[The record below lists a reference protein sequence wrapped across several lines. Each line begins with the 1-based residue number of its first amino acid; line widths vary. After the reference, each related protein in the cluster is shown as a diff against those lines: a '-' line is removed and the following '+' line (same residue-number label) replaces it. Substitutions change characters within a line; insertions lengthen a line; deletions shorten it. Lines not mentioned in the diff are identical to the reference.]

1 MNLTGDENSD
11 QDFIKEI
18 FFSEKI
24 FKDLTVGQVDMG
36 VGVVVVVVGV
46 AVGVVVGGG
55 GVGAVV
61 GVDKSQTFSE
71 EIQSKDLFLTFWVF
85 N

>member
-1 MNLTGDENSD
+1 MG
-11 QDFIKEI
+11 
-18 FFSEKI
+18 
-24 FKDLTVGQVDMG
+24 VG
-36 VGVVVVVVGV
+36 VGVVVGVGV
-46 AVGVVVGGG
+46 DGVGGAG
-55 GVGAVV
+55 VGVGAVV